1 MTRTG
6 IFLCTCDGKIGKAV
20 DVDLV
25 AQNLGTDSRF
35 ISITPHL
42 CLPDGMRALKQT
54 IVDEHLDRVV
64 VAACPARF
72 QEKHLRAECERAGV
86 KQFALVDW
94 REGCAYAH
102 RGEKANATAKARDM
116 LEMGIAYVSNA
127 REIHPI
133 RTPIVQRALVIGG
146 GIAGMTAALELAQ
159 RGVSVTLV
167 EREMVLGGQ
176 LHDIALNGS
185 TGQYEQ
191 TKRAV
196 ILHPRITLYLNARL
210 TDISGAVGNYR
221 VHIEYPNGD
230 MTFNVGAII
239 VATGAQEFN
248 DAHLYHHDG
257 RRVVT
262 LTEFEKQISNLQ
274 SPVSKLESPL
284 SIIYILCAG
293 SRDAQ
298 HPYCSNVCCLG
309 ALHQAM
315 RVKRAHPETRVTIL
329 FRDLYLL
336 GDEWNEQIVLDAQKL
351 GIEFL
356 RYAPNQLPRVEDDWV
371 VARDTLTGTL
381 RRIEYDRV
389 VLATPLVP
397 RDDAGVLARWLHL
410 PRDENGFFIDPHYR
424 VRPEAQIE
432 RGIFVCGSAHRPVD
446 FDNAILQGKTAAAR
460 AGHFLEKHFVTHP
473 SASACVNADLCTG
486 CAQCV
491 ETCAFGAIEMRSGDL
506 NRGNT
511 WQNRP
516 ASVEFQSAQADLA
529 IGSRDFES
537 PLDRAHIDPFLCLAC
552 GNCVVA
558 CPSKAIDLPNARDA
572 QIFAQIDAVLRND
585 DSVTLSPRHPVTLVF
600 GCTWSGHAAMELAG
614 ARRMNYSA
622 NVRVIELPCSAR
634 LDPLHVL
641 YALVHGAEKVLLAL
655 CPPDECHF
663 GNGNRYA
670 EMRIENLRAQLA
682 ANGIDPQR
690 VAYARMMGDDAKAW
704 VKMVRQI

>member
-6 IFLCTCDGKIGKAV
+6 IFLCTCDGKINKAV
-20 DVDLV
+20 DVNAV
-25 AQNLGTDSRF
+25 ARNLESDTRAVSV
-35 ISITPHL
+35 TPHL

-54 IVDEHLDRVV
+54 IADQHLDHVV

-72 QEKHLRAECERAGV
+72 QEKRLRAECERAGV
-86 KQFALVDW
+86 SQFALVDW

-102 RGEKANATAKARDM
+102 RGDQKNATQKARNM
-116 LEMGIAYVSNA
+116 VEMGIAQVSNA
-127 REIHPI
+127 REIHPVQ
-133 RTPIVQRALVIGG
+133 TPIVQRALVIGG
-146 GIAGMTAALELAQ
+146 GIAGMTAALDLAE
-159 RGVSVTLV
+159 RGIQVTLV
-167 EREMVLGGQ
+167 EREPVLGGQ
-176 LHDIALNGS
+176 LHNVSLNGS
-185 TGQYEQ
+185 MEQYEQ

-196 ILHPRITLYLNARL
+196 TLHPHITLYLDSHL
-210 TDISGAVGNYR
+210 TDISGEVGNYR
-221 VHIEYPNGD
+221 VNIEYPNGSIAI
-230 MTFNVGAII
+230 NVGAI
-239 VATGAQEFN
+239 VLATGAQEFN
-248 DAHLYHHDG
+248 DAHLYRHDG

-262 LTEFEKQISNLQ
+262 LTEFEKVLRDTQYATLNSL
-274 SPVSKLESPL
+274 V
-284 SIIYILCAG
+284 YILCAG
-293 SRDAQ
+293 SRDAR

-309 ALHQAM
+309 ALHQAL
-315 RVKRAHPETRVTIL
+315 RVKREHPETRVTLL

-336 GDEWNEQIVLDAQKL
+336 GDEWNEQIVLEAQKL

-356 RYAPNQLPRVEDDWV
+356 RYAPDERPRVEDDGV
-371 VARDTLTGTL
+371 VVCDTLTGTM

-432 RGIFVCGSAHRPVD
+432 RGIFLCGSAHRPVD

-460 AGHFLEKHFVTHP
+460 AVHFLQKHFVTHP
-473 SASACVNADLCTG
+473 GASALVNTDLCTG

-491 ETCAFGAIEMRSGDL
+491 ETCAFGAIEMD
-506 NRGNT
+506 T
-511 WQNRP
+511 AP
-516 ASVEFQSAQADLA
+516 T
-529 IGSRDFES
+529 S
-537 PLDRAHIDPFLCLAC
+537 PPPPLLEGEGGIHRAHIDPFLCLAC

-558 CPSKAIDLPNARDA
+558 CPSKAIDLPNASDA

-641 YALVHGAEKVLLAL
+641 YALVHGADKVLLAL

-663 GNGNRYA
+663 GRGNRYA

-682 ANGIDPQR
+682 AYGIDAAR
-690 VAYARMMGDDAKAW
+690 VNYARMLGDDANAW
-704 VKMVRQI
+704 VNTIRNVTPLPL